1 MGKSGQHG
9 KESDAF
15 WLAIAKNYE
24 LIQGAQLA
32 NSFICLLAL
41 SESDKPLSSTQISE
55 YIARKTEGQILKVSG
70 TIKDSLERRL
80 KKAGYV
86 KGVDIAIK
94 KKNGRKAVRASLYEI
109 TPKGR
114 ELLDGWVAFL
124 SACKQ

>member
-1 MGKSGQHG
+1 MGKSSQHG

-24 LIQGAQLA
+24 LIRGAQLS

-41 SESDKPLSSTQISE
+41 SESDEPMSSTQISE

-86 KGVDIAIK
+86 KGVDIPTK
-94 KKNGRKAVRASLYEI
+94 KYGRKAVRTSLYEI
-109 TPKGR
+109 TPRGR
-114 ELLDGWVAFL
+114 KLLDGWIAFL
-124 SACKQ
+124 SVYEQ